1 MQSSQTTDDL
11 CQEDTEYNPH
21 KPVTQARSHDINK
34 QSQGNHSKFRN
45 NRSLSSG
52 FRHSIR
58 NLTSCAL
65 VR

>member
-1 MQSSQTTDDL
+1 MLSSQTTNDL
-11 CQEDTEYNPH
+11 CEEENQH
-21 KPVTQARSHDINK
+21 KPVKQVRSYGSNDPK
-34 QSQGNHSKFRN
+34 QKQRHSPYRN

-65 VR
+65 IR